1 MEILFESLR
10 SERGCMS
17 YLVGCES
24 ACRAAIVDPPLDLIE
39 RYQSLASTHGLQI
52 DLAIETPTHPESL
65 RRYQDVDLY
74 RPLAVRLSPVH
85 LHPLKLP

>member
-1 MEILFESLR
+1 
-10 SERGCMS
+10 MS

-24 ACRAAIVDPPLDLIE
+24 ACRAAIVDPPIDFIE

-52 DLAIETPTHPESL
+52 DLAIETPA
-65 RRYQDVDLY
+65 RRASAGTKTSTCIGCW
-74 RPLAVRLSPVH
+74 PFRLSPVH